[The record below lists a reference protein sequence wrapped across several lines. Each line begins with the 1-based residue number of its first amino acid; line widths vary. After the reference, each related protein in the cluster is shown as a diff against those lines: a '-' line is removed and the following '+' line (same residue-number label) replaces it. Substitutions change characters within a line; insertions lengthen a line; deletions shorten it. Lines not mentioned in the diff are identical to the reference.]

1 MSEELKLCPF
11 CGGRTAI
18 EHDEFGTFIRCV
30 NIHCALVGLTMVI
43 DCWNTRP
50 IEDQLNKE
58 LQVFQNA
65 GLEYKQE
72 RDALQIRVDKLEYI
86 LFDTKDVL
94 NSIRDYRV
102 IIGDEGIYQSLMD
115 LLKRLRVQYE

>member
-1 MSEELKLCPF
+1 M
-11 CGGRTAI
+11 GNG
-18 EHDEFGTFIRCV
+18 V
-30 NIHCALVGLTMVI
+30 